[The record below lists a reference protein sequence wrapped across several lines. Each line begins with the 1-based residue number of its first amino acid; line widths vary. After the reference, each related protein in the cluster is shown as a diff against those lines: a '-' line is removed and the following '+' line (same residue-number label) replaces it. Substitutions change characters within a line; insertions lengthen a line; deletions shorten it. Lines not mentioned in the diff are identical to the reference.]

1 MLGGLTLNRQGES
14 LCLFCLY
21 GHPVEA
27 TNMEADAGTRSRNR
41 RQPQQNAPIQ
51 AHGDTNG
58 IEDGQSTMQQEN
70 GMHERPIPEQTFFL
84 KTFTNLH
91 KPT

>member
-1 MLGGLTLNRQGES
+1 MQMGT
-14 LCLFCLY
+14 Y
-21 GHPVEA
+21 GILLRLPTWSCA
-27 TNMEADAGTRSRNR
+27 GTAGTRSRNR

-70 GMHERPIPEQTFFL
+70 GMHERPIPEQTFF
-84 KTFTNLH
+84 
-91 KPT
+91 

>member
-1 MLGGLTLNRQGES
+1 ME
-14 LCLFCLY
+14 LY
-21 GHPVEA
+21 
-27 TNMEADAGTRSRNR
+27 RNE

-70 GMHERPIPEQTFFL
+70 GMHERPIPEQTFF
-84 KTFTNLH
+84 
-91 KPT
+91 